1 MVKLKTK
8 IMKKI
13 VLLLLL
19 LFCGNMYSQK
29 KKKSPKAKTP
39 TTNVVAKTDN
49 LTAELIKGNFYVFR
63 IDKAAKKDTLL
74 LKTFSSSTVPTDCII
89 KKFTAK
95 TLPLYCI
102 TWTENTSNDSN
113 TKKELIASKNAQI
126 WNPAAKMQ
134 LFTNTQTSTN
144 IKEQVFLDK
153 NKTASETQE
162 RNRNEGFNFTLL
174 PDGDFTLKNK
184 SSESKYSFNATTMQ
198 FETPKSAATVQT
210 KPVKKKK

>member
-1 MVKLKTK
+1 
-8 IMKKI
+8 MKKI

-29 KKKSPKAKTP
+29 KKRSSKAK
-39 TTNVVAKTDN
+39 VVTSNIIAKTDN
-49 LTAELIKGNFYVFR
+49 LTAELIKGSFYVFR
-63 IDKAAKKDTLL
+63 IDKTAKKDTLL
-74 LKTFSSSTVPTDCII
+74 LKTFSSTATPTDCVI

-95 TLPLYCI
+95 ALPLYCI
-102 TWTENTSNDSN
+102 TWTENTSNDSS
-113 TKKELIASKNAQI
+113 TKKELIVSKNAQI
-126 WNPAAKMQ
+126 WNPATKTQ

-153 NKTASETQE
+153 NRTASETQE
-162 RNRNEGFNFTLL
+162 RNRNEGFTFTLL

-184 SSESKYSFNATTMQ
+184 SYETKYSLNTTTMK
-198 FETPKSAATVQT
+198 FEVPKSSSAVQP